1 MGSEVVWGLYV
12 SHAYLLLFI
21 FTGVCSRR
29 VADSVFSSERDTR
42 QLLGKLAEK
51 I

>member
-1 MGSEVVWGLYV
+1 MHPCSLAVV
-12 SHAYLLLFI
+12 HI
-21 FTGVCSRR
+21 TGVCSRR
-29 VADSVFSSERDTR
+29 VADSVFSCERDTR